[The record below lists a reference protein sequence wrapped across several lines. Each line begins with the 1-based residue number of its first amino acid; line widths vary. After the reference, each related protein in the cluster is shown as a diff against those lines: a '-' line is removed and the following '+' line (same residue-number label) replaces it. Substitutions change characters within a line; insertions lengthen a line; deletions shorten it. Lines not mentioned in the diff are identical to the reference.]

1 METIEDYPFSNG
13 TITRNIKFTSIP
25 PDFEVVVKKMIPEI
39 RGIDV
44 VNTICT
50 KIINPITFDVV
61 DKFLVSI
68 RLTSESPVMLNKRQ
82 HYTDEIN
89 TLFNYTY
96 SGYDFIKFY
105 VEEIHCLPQEVKT
118 NYDKFVEL
126 FGVAK

>member
-1 METIEDYPFSNG
+1 METIDEYPFTNG
-13 TITRNIKFTSIP
+13 VTTRNIKFTSIP

-44 VNTICT
+44 INTIST
-50 KIINPITFDVV
+50 KIINPMSFDVV

-68 RLTSESPVMLNKRQ
+68 RLTSESPAMLNKRQ

-105 VEEIHCLPQEVKT
+105 VEEIHFLPQEGKT
-118 NYDKFVEL
+118 NYDKFMEL
-126 FGVAK
+126 FGTTK